1 MTSTQYLFQCPKPTH
16 RLHSFTRQDRF
27 FIVDLDIGQALE
39 TDGLIWEILQL
50 CPESTADEILET
62 LSERYEHTLIYQAF
76 EQLHNFEEMGLLV
89 GDTGRETLEKK
100 NRLRIFVASSIE
112 TWTSDKTY
120 VRSGYRLASKEILSA
135 LSRYADLFFHASK
148 SEVVSDGVNTMPVST
163 SRHNFLFQLRQNQI
177 DGIFIPMIP
186 LDIVKQMPL
195 HLFSSGVPVVSRLG
209 SPRGHNGSM
218 IDSILCTYA
227 AMNEHDAF
235 ITPTR
240 SIKDFYAQ
248 HVLDTD
254 CFHVVPNGVDS
265 DLFRPMDKA
274 QARFQVAETLNRPE
288 VRNKKIVGFFG
299 RFQPEK
305 GAGIFIKIAKMLPD
319 VLFFV
324 VAPTLHAYQLQKLP
338 PNLIY
343 IGEQPPREMLP
354 LYLNT
359 FDVHCFPSIVGEEA
373 FGNAVLETMAC
384 GVPPVVTNF
393 AGLSEVVGAAGRV
406 VACQTFE
413 QDIGSFAGYV
423 EPEALSE
430 AIQELLDDDARRME
444 LGKRA
449 RDRALEFKWD
459 TTAKKLVLLYE
470 SLKRKMQFSSR
481 TRFKTSFVPSYDF
494 LDNRLQC
501 QSILTNVTQQHN
513 QQPLMHSSYHQDWK
527 AVLALTLLE
536 RHTVHEVETVLMHI
550 VKDRHSVADILNR
563 VNGFTQ
569 ATSL

>member
-1 MTSTQYLFQCPKPTH
+1 MTSTQHSFQSPKPTH
-16 RLHSFTRQDRF
+16 RLHPFTRQDRL
-27 FIVDLDIGQALE
+27 FIVDLDVGQVLE
-39 TDGLIWEILQL
+39 ADDLIWEILQL
-50 CPESTADEILET
+50 CPESTPGEILEA
-62 LSERYEHTLIYQAF
+62 LSEKYEPERIYQAF
-76 EQLHNFEEMGLLV
+76 EQLHNFEEMGLLF
-89 GDTGRETLEKK
+89 GNTGQETLEKK
-100 NRLRIFVASSIE
+100 NRLRIFVAGPIE

-135 LSRYADLFFHASK
+135 LSRYADLFFHAAK
-148 SEVVSDGVNTMPVST
+148 SEVISDGVYTLSGGT
-163 SRHNFLFQLRQNQI
+163 SRHNFLFQLQQNQI

-186 LDIVKQMPL
+186 LDMVEQMPL
-195 HLFSSGVPVVSRLG
+195 HLFSSGVPVISRLG

-218 IDSILCTYA
+218 INSILWTYA

-254 CFHVVPNGVDS
+254 CFHVIPNGVDS

-274 QARFQVAETLNRPE
+274 QARSQVAEMLNRPE
-288 VRNKKIVGFFG
+288 IRNQKIVGFFG

-305 GAGIFIKIAKMLPD
+305 GAGIFIKIAKMLPE

-393 AGLSEVVGAAGRV
+393 AGLPEVVGDAGRV
-406 VACQTFE
+406 VACQTFN

-423 EPEALSE
+423 EPEVLSK
-430 AIQELLDDDARRME
+430 AIQELLNDDVHRME
-444 LGKRA
+444 LSKQA
-449 RDRALEFKWD
+449 RERSLEFKWD

-470 SLKRKMQFSSR
+470 SLKRKKQFSSR
-481 TRFKTSFVPSYDF
+481 TRFKTSFVPSYGF
-494 LDNRLQC
+494 LDDQLQC
-501 QSILTNVTQQHN
+501 QSILTNVTEQHN
-513 QQPLMHSSYHQDWK
+513 QEPLMHSSYHQDWK
-527 AVLALTLLE
+527 AALALTLLE
-536 RHTVHEVETVLMHI
+536 RHTVHEVEVVLMHI

>member
-1 MTSTQYLFQCPKPTH
+1 MTSTQRLFQCPKPTH
-16 RLHSFTRQDRF
+16 RLHPFTRQDRL
-27 FIVDLDIGQALE
+27 FIVDLDVGQVLE
-39 TDGLIWEILQL
+39 TDNLMWEILQL
-50 CPESTADEILET
+50 CPESTTDEILET
-62 LSERYEHTLIYQAF
+62 LSERYDPTRIYQAL

-100 NRLRIFVASSIE
+100 NRLRILVASSIE

-120 VRSGYRLASKEILSA
+120 VKSGYRLASKEILSA
-135 LSRYADLFFHASK
+135 LSKYADLFFHAAK
-148 SEVVSDGVNTMPVST
+148 SEVVSDGVYTLSGGT
-163 SRHNFLFQLRQNQI
+163 SRHNFLFQLQQNRI

-186 LDIVKQMPL
+186 LDMVEQMPL
-195 HLFSSGVPVVSRLG
+195 HLFSSGVPVISRLG
-209 SPRGHNGSM
+209 SPRGHNGAM

-235 ITPTR
+235 ITPTH

-254 CFHVVPNGVDS
+254 CFHIIPNGVDS
-265 DLFRPMDKA
+265 DLFRPIDKA
-274 QARFQVAETLNRPE
+274 QARSQVAKMLNRPE
-288 VRNKKIVGFFG
+288 IRNQKIVGFFG

-319 VLFFV
+319 VLFLV

-393 AGLSEVVGAAGRV
+393 AGLPEVVGDAGRV

-413 QDIGSFAGYV
+413 RDIGSFAGYV

-430 AIQELLDDDARRME
+430 AIQELLSDDAHQME
-444 LGKRA
+444 LGKQA
-449 RDRALEFKWD
+449 RERALEFKWD
-459 TTAKKLVLLYE
+459 TTAKKLVMLYE
-470 SLKRKMQFSSR
+470 SLKRKKQFSSR

-494 LDNRLQC
+494 LDDRLQC
-501 QSILTNVTQQHN
+501 QSILTNITEQHN
-513 QQPLMHSSYHQDWK
+513 QQPLMHSSYRQDWK
-527 AVLALTLLE
+527 TTLALTLLE
-536 RHTVHEVETVLMHI
+536 RRTVHEVEAVLMHI

>member
-1 MTSTQYLFQCPKPTH
+1 MTSTQHLFQCPKPTH
-16 RLHSFTRQDRF
+16 RLHPFTRRDRL
-27 FIVDLDIGQALE
+27 FIVDLDVGQVLE
-39 TDGLIWEILQL
+39 TDDLVWEILQL
-50 CPESTADEILET
+50 CPKSATDEILEV
-62 LSERYEHTLIYQAF
+62 LSERYSPELIYQAF
-76 EQLHNFEEMGLLV
+76 EQLHSYEEMGLLV
-89 GDTGRETLEKK
+89 GDTGREALKKK
-100 NRLRIFVASSIE
+100 NRLRILVASSIE

-135 LSRYADLFFHASK
+135 LSKYADLFFHASK
-148 SEVVSDGVNTMPVST
+148 SEVVSDGVYTISGGA
-163 SRHNFLFQLRQNQI
+163 SRHNFLFQLQQNRI

-186 LDIVKQMPL
+186 LDMVEQMPP
-195 HLFSSGVPVVSRLG
+195 HLFSSGAPVISRLG

-235 ITPTR
+235 ITPTH

-254 CFHVVPNGVDS
+254 CFHVIPNGVDS

-274 QARFQVAETLNRPE
+274 QARSQVAEMLNRPE
-288 VRNKKIVGFFG
+288 IRNKKIVGFFG

-393 AGLSEVVGAAGRV
+393 AGLPEVVSDAGRV
-406 VACQTFE
+406 VACQNFK

-423 EPEALSE
+423 EPEVLSK
-430 AIQELLDDDARRME
+430 AILELLNDDIRRMA
-444 LGKRA
+444 LGKQA
-449 RDRALEFKWD
+449 RERALAFKWD
-459 TTAKKLVLLYE
+459 TTAKKLVTLYE
-470 SLKRKMQFSSR
+470 SLKRKKQFSSR
-481 TRFKTSFVPSYDF
+481 TRFKTSFVPSCDF
-494 LDNRLQC
+494 LENRLQC
-501 QSILTNVTQQHN
+501 QSILTNVTQQYN

-527 AVLALTLLE
+527 ATLALTLLE
-536 RHTVHEVETVLMHI
+536 RHTVHEVEAVLMHI

-563 VNGFTQ
+563 ANGFAQ

>member
-1 MTSTQYLFQCPKPTH
+1 MTSTHHSFHCPKPTH
-16 RLHSFTRQDRF
+16 RLHQFTRQDRL
-27 FIVDLDIGQALE
+27 FIVDLDVGQVLE
-39 TDGLIWEILQL
+39 ADGLMWKILQL
-50 CPESTADEILET
+50 CPESTTDEILET
-62 LSERYEHTLIYQAF
+62 LSERYEPTLIYQAL

-89 GDTGRETLEKK
+89 GNTGRETLEKK
-100 NRLRIFVASSIE
+100 KRLRILVASSIE

-135 LSRYADLFFHASK
+135 LSRYADLFFFAAK
-148 SEVVSDGVNTMPVST
+148 SEVVSDGVYTVSVSA
-163 SRHNFLFQLRQNQI
+163 SRHNFLFQLQQNQI

-186 LDIVKQMPL
+186 LDMVEQMPL
-195 HLFSSGVPVVSRLG
+195 HLFSLGVPVISRLG

-227 AMNEHDAF
+227 AMNTHDAF
-235 ITPTR
+235 ITPTH

-265 DLFRPMDKA
+265 DLFRPMNKTETH
-274 QARFQVAETLNRPE
+274 FQVAEMLNRPE
-288 VRNKKIVGFFG
+288 IRTQKIVGFFG

-393 AGLSEVVGAAGRV
+393 AGLPEVVGDAGRV

-413 QDIGSFAGYV
+413 RDIGSFAGYV

-430 AIQELLDDDARRME
+430 AIQELLSDDAHRME
-444 LGKRA
+444 LGKQA
-449 RDRALEFKWD
+449 RERALEFKWD
-459 TTAKKLVLLYE
+459 TTAKKLVMLYE
-470 SLKRKMQFSSR
+470 SLKRKKQFSSR

-494 LDNRLQC
+494 LDDRLQC
-501 QSILTNVTQQHN
+501 QSILTNIAEQHN
-513 QQPLMHSSYHQDWK
+513 QQPLMHSSYRQDWK
-527 AVLALTLLE
+527 TTLALTLLE
-536 RHTVHEVETVLMHI
+536 RRTVHEVEAVLMHI

>member
-1 MTSTQYLFQCPKPTH
+1 MTSTQHLFQCPKPTH
-16 RLHSFTRQDRF
+16 RLHPFTRQDRL
-27 FIVDLDIGQALE
+27 FIVDLDVGQVLE
-39 TDGLIWEILQL
+39 ADDLIWEILQL
-50 CPESTADEILET
+50 CPESTPEEILEA
-62 LSERYEHTLIYQAF
+62 LSEKYEPERIYQAF

-89 GDTGRETLEKK
+89 GNAGQETLQKK
-100 NRLRIFVASSIE
+100 NRLRIFVAGSIE

-135 LSRYADLFFHASK
+135 LSKYADLFFHASK
-148 SEVVSDGVNTMPVST
+148 SEVISDGVYTLSGGT
-163 SRHNFLFQLRQNQI
+163 SRHNFLFQFQQNQI

-186 LDIVKQMPL
+186 LDMVEQMPL
-195 HLFSSGVPVVSRLG
+195 HLFSSGVPVISRLG

-218 IDSILCTYA
+218 INSILWTYA

-248 HVLDTD
+248 HVLDAD
-254 CFHVVPNGVDS
+254 CFHIIPNGVDS

-274 QARFQVAETLNRPE
+274 QARSQVAEMLNRPE
-288 VRNKKIVGFFG
+288 IRNQKIVGFFG

-373 FGNAVLETMAC
+373 FGNAVLEAMAC

-393 AGLSEVVGAAGRV
+393 AGLPEVVGDAGRV

-423 EPEALSE
+423 EPEILSE
-430 AIQELLDDDARRME
+430 AIQELLNDDARRME
-444 LGKRA
+444 LGKQA
-449 RDRALEFKWD
+449 RERALEFKWD
-459 TTAKKLVLLYE
+459 TTAKKLVMLYE

-481 TRFKTSFVPSYDF
+481 TRFKTSYVPRYDF
-494 LDNRLQC
+494 LDDRLQC
-501 QSILTNVTQQHN
+501 QSILTNVTDQHN
-513 QQPLMHSSYHQDWK
+513 HQPLMHSSYYQDWK
-527 AVLALTLLE
+527 ATLALTLLE
-536 RHTVHEVETVLMHI
+536 RHTVHEVEAVLMHI
-550 VKDRHSVADILNR
+550 IKDKHSVANILNR
-563 VNGFTQ
+563 VKGFTQ

>member
-1 MTSTQYLFQCPKPTH
+1 MTLTQPLFQCPKPIH
-16 RLHSFTRQDRF
+16 RLHQFTRQDRV
-27 FIVDLDIGQALE
+27 FIVDLDVGQVLE
-39 TDGLIWEILQL
+39 TDNLMWEILQL
-50 CPESTADEILET
+50 CPESTEDKILET
-62 LSERYEHTLIYQAF
+62 LSERYAPDHIYQAF
-76 EQLHNFEEMGLLV
+76 ERLHNFEEMGLLI
-89 GDTGRETLEKK
+89 GNTGQEILEKK
-100 NRLRIFVASSIE
+100 NRLRIFVASPIG

-135 LSRYADLFFHASK
+135 LSKYADLFFHASK
-148 SEVVSDGVNTMPVST
+148 SEVVSDGVYTISVST
-163 SRHNFLFQLRQNQI
+163 SRHNFLFQLQQNQI

-186 LDIVKQMPL
+186 LDMVEQMPL
-195 HLFSSGVPVVSRLG
+195 HLFSSGVPVISRLG
-209 SPRGHNGSM
+209 SPRGHGGSM

-227 AMNEHDAF
+227 AMNEYDAF

-248 HVLDTD
+248 HVLDAD
-254 CFHVVPNGVDS
+254 CFHVIPNGVDS
-265 DLFRPMDKA
+265 DLFCPMDKA
-274 QARFQVAETLNRPE
+274 QARSQVAEMLNRSE
-288 VRNKKIVGFFG
+288 IKNKKIVGFFG

-305 GAGIFIKIAKMLPD
+305 GAGIFIRIAKMLPD

-359 FDVHCFPSIVGEEA
+359 FDIHCFPSIVGEEA

-384 GVPPVVTNF
+384 GVSPVVTNF
-393 AGLSEVVGAAGRV
+393 AGLPEVVGDAGRV
-406 VACQTFE
+406 VDCQTFG

-423 EPEALSE
+423 EPEVLSK
-430 AIQELLDDDARRME
+430 AIRELLNDDACRIE
-444 LGKRA
+444 LGQRA
-449 RDRALEFKWD
+449 RERALAFKWD
-459 TTAKKLVLLYE
+459 TTAKKLVMLYE
-470 SLKRKMQFSSR
+470 SLKGKKQFSSR

-501 QSILTNVTQQHN
+501 QSILSNITEQHN
-513 QQPLMHSSYHQDWK
+513 QQPLMHTSYHQDWK
-527 AVLALTLLE
+527 AALALTLLE

-563 VNGFTQ
+563 AKGFAQ
-569 ATSL
+569 ATSI

>member
-1 MTSTQYLFQCPKPTH
+1 MTSTQCLFQCPKPTH
-16 RLHSFTRQDRF
+16 RLHPFTRQDRL
-27 FIVDLDIGQALE
+27 FIVDLDVGQVLE
-39 TDGLIWEILQL
+39 ADDLIWEILQL
-50 CPESTADEILET
+50 CPESTSDEILET
-62 LSERYEHTLIYQAF
+62 LSERYEPHLIYQAL
-76 EQLHNFEEMGLLV
+76 EQLQSYEEMGLLV
-89 GDTGRETLEKK
+89 GDTGAETLEKK
-100 NRLRIFVASSIE
+100 NRLRILVASSIE

-120 VRSGYRLASKEILSA
+120 VKSGYRLASKEILNA
-135 LSRYADLFFHASK
+135 LSKYTDVFFHAAK
-148 SEVVSDGVNTMPVST
+148 SEVVSEGVYTLSGGT
-163 SRHNFLFQLRQNQI
+163 SRHNFLFQLQQNQI

-186 LDIVKQMPL
+186 LDMVEQMPL
-195 HLFSSGVPVVSRLG
+195 HLFSSGVPVISRLG
-209 SPRGHNGSM
+209 SPRGHNGAM
-218 IDSILCTYA
+218 INSILWTYA

-248 HVLDTD
+248 HVLDAD
-254 CFHVVPNGVDS
+254 CFHIIPNGVDS

-274 QARFQVAETLNRPE
+274 QARSQVAEMLNRPE
-288 VRNKKIVGFFG
+288 IRNQKIVGFFG

-359 FDVHCFPSIVGEEA
+359 FDIHCFPSIVGEEA
-373 FGNAVLETMAC
+373 FGNAVLEAMAC

-393 AGLSEVVGAAGRV
+393 AGLPEVVGDAGRV

-423 EPEALSE
+423 EPEILSE
-430 AIQELLDDDARRME
+430 AIQELLNDDARRME
-444 LGKRA
+444 LGKQA
-449 RDRALEFKWD
+449 RERALEFKWD
-459 TTAKKLVLLYE
+459 TTAKKLVMLYE

-481 TRFKTSFVPSYDF
+481 TRFKTSYVPRYDF
-494 LDNRLQC
+494 LNDRLQC
-501 QSILTNVTQQHN
+501 QSILTNVTDQHN
-513 QQPLMHSSYHQDWK
+513 HQPLMHSSYYQDWK
-527 AVLALTLLE
+527 ATLALTLLE
-536 RHTVHEVETVLMHI
+536 RHTVHEVEAVLMHI

-563 VNGFTQ
+563 VKGFTQ

>member
-1 MTSTQYLFQCPKPTH
+1 MTATQSLFQYPKPTH
-16 RLHSFTRQDRF
+16 RLHPFTRQDRL
-27 FIVDLDIGQALE
+27 FIVDLDVGQVLE
-39 TDGLIWEILQL
+39 ANSLIWEILQL
-50 CPESTADEILET
+50 CPKSTTDEILEV
-62 LSERYEHTLIYQAF
+62 LSERYEPTLIYQAF
-76 EQLHNFEEMGLLV
+76 EQLHNFEKMGLLV
-89 GDTGRETLEKK
+89 GNIGTETLRKK
-100 NRLRIFVASSIE
+100 NRLRIFVASPVE
-112 TWTSDKTY
+112 TWASDKTY
-120 VRSGYRLASKEILSA
+120 IKSGYRLASKEILSA
-135 LSRYADLFFHASK
+135 LSKYADLFFHASK
-148 SEVVSDGVNTMPVST
+148 SELLSDGVYTISVSA
-163 SRHNFLFQLRQNQI
+163 SRHNFLFQLQQNQI

-186 LDIVKQMPL
+186 LDMVEQMPL
-195 HLFSSGVPVVSRLG
+195 HLFSAGVPVVSRLG

-248 HVLDTD
+248 HVLDAD
-254 CFHVVPNGVDS
+254 CFHVIPNGVDS

-274 QARFQVAETLNRPE
+274 EARAQVAEMLNRPE
-288 VRNKKIVGFFG
+288 IKNKKIVGFFG

-393 AGLSEVVGAAGRV
+393 AGLPEVVGDAGRV
-406 VACQTFE
+406 VACQTFD
-413 QDIGSFAGYV
+413 QDIGSFAGCV
-423 EPEALSE
+423 EPEALLT
-430 AIQELLDDDARRME
+430 AIQELLNDDVHRIE
-444 LGKRA
+444 LGKQVRE
-449 RDRALEFKWD
+449 RALEFKWD
-459 TTAKKLVLLYE
+459 TIAKRLAMLYE

-501 QSILTNVTQQHN
+501 QSILTNITEQHN
-513 QQPLMHSSYHQDWK
+513 QEPLMHSSYHQDWK
-527 AVLALTLLE
+527 AALALTLLE
-536 RHTVHEVETVLMHI
+536 RHTVHEVEAVLMHI
-550 VKDRHSVADILNR
+550 VKDRHLVTNILDR
-563 VNGFTQ
+563 VKGFRQ

>member
-1 MTSTQYLFQCPKPTH
+1 MTSTQRLFYCPKSTH
-16 RLHSFTRQDRF
+16 RLHPFTRQDRL
-27 FIVDLDIGQALE
+27 FIVDLDIGQVLE
-39 TDGLIWEILQL
+39 ANSLIWEILQL
-50 CPESTADEILET
+50 CPKSTADEILEV
-62 LSERYEHTLIYQAF
+62 LSERYEPTLIYQAF
-76 EQLHNFEEMGLLV
+76 EQLHSYEEMGLLV
-89 GDTGRETLEKK
+89 GDTGTETLKK
-100 NRLRIFVASSIE
+100 KDRLRIFVAGPIE

-135 LSRYADLFFHASK
+135 LSKYADLFFHASK
-148 SEVVSDGVNTMPVST
+148 SEVISDGVYTISGGP
-163 SRHNFLFQLRQNQI
+163 SRHNFLFQLQQNQM

-186 LDIVKQMPL
+186 LDMVEQMPL
-195 HLFSSGVPVVSRLG
+195 HLFSSGVPVISKLG
-209 SPRGHNGSM
+209 SPRGHGGSM
-218 IDSILCTYA
+218 IDSILWTYA
-227 AMNEHDAF
+227 AMNAHDAF

-254 CFHVVPNGVDS
+254 CFHVIPNGVDS
-265 DLFRPMDKA
+265 DLFHSMDKA
-274 QARFQVAETLNRPE
+274 EARSQVAEMLSRPE

-305 GAGIFIKIAKMLPD
+305 GAGIFIKIAAMLPD

-393 AGLSEVVGAAGRV
+393 AGLPEVVKDAGRV
-406 VACQTFE
+406 VACQTFD

-423 EPEALSE
+423 DPEALLA
-430 AIQELLDDDARRME
+430 AIQELLNDDARRME

-449 RDRALEFKWD
+449 RERALEFKWD

-470 SLKRKMQFSSR
+470 SLKRKMQFSSS

-494 LDNRLQC
+494 LENRLQC
-501 QSILTNVTQQHN
+501 QSILTNITEQQN

-527 AVLALTLLE
+527 AALALTLLE
-536 RHTVHEVETVLMHI
+536 RHTVHEVEAVLMHI
-550 VKDRHSVADILNR
+550 VKDRHSVADILSR

>member
-1 MTSTQYLFQCPKPTH
+1 MTSTQHLFQCPKPTH
-16 RLHSFTRQDRF
+16 RLHPFTRRDRF
-27 FIVDLDIGQALE
+27 FIVDLDVGQVLE
-39 TDGLIWEILQL
+39 ADGLMWKILQL
-50 CPESTADEILET
+50 CPESTTDEILET
-62 LSERYEHTLIYQAF
+62 LSERYEPTLIYQAL
-76 EQLHNFEEMGLLV
+76 EQLHSYEEMGLLV

-100 NRLRIFVASSIE
+100 NRLRILVASSIE

-120 VRSGYRLASKEILSA
+120 VKSGYRLASKEILSA
-135 LSRYADLFFHASK
+135 LSKYADLFFHAAK
-148 SEVVSDGVNTMPVST
+148 SEVVSDGVYTLSGGT
-163 SRHNFLFQLRQNQI
+163 SRHNFLFQLQQNQI

-186 LDIVKQMPL
+186 LDMVEQMPR
-195 HLFSSGVPVVSRLG
+195 HLFSSGVPVISRLG
-209 SPRGHNGSM
+209 SPRGHGGSM

-254 CFHVVPNGVDS
+254 CFHAIPNGVDS

-274 QARFQVAETLNRPE
+274 QARSQVAEILNRPE
-288 VRNKKIVGFFG
+288 IKNKKIVGFFG

-305 GAGIFIKIAKMLPD
+305 GAGIFIKIAKMLPE

-393 AGLSEVVGAAGRV
+393 AGLPEVVGDAGRV

-413 QDIGSFAGYV
+413 RDIGSFAGYV

-430 AIQELLDDDARRME
+430 AIQELLSDDAHRME
-444 LGKRA
+444 LGKQA
-449 RDRALEFKWD
+449 RERALEFKWD
-459 TTAKKLVLLYE
+459 TTAKKLVMLYE
-470 SLKRKMQFSSR
+470 SLKRKKQFSSR

-494 LDNRLQC
+494 LDDRLQC
-501 QSILTNVTQQHN
+501 QSILTNITEQHN
-513 QQPLMHSSYHQDWK
+513 QQPLMHSSYRQDWK
-527 AVLALTLLE
+527 TTLALTLLE
-536 RHTVHEVETVLMHI
+536 RRTVHEVEAVLMHI

>member
-1 MTSTQYLFQCPKPTH
+1 MTLKQPLFQCPKPIH
-16 RLHSFTRQDRF
+16 RLHHFTREDRF
-27 FIVDLDIGQALE
+27 FIVDLDIGQILE
-39 TDGLIWEILQL
+39 TDNLIWEILQL
-50 CPESTADEILET
+50 CPESTQDKILET
-62 LSERYEHTLIYQAF
+62 LSERYESTLIYQAF
-76 EQLHNFEEMGLLV
+76 EQLRSFEEMGLLV
-89 GDTGRETLEKK
+89 GNTGREILKKK
-100 NRLRIFVASSIE
+100 NRLRIFVAGPIE

-135 LSRYADLFFHASK
+135 LSKYADLFFHASK
-148 SEVVSDGVNTMPVST
+148 SEVVSDGVYTISGGT
-163 SRHNFLFQLRQNQI
+163 SRHNFLFQLQQNQI
-177 DGIFIPMIP
+177 DGIFMPMIP
-186 LDIVKQMPL
+186 LDMVEQMPL
-195 HLFSSGVPVVSRLG
+195 HLFSSGVPVISRLG
-209 SPRGHNGSM
+209 SPRGHGGSM
-218 IDSILCTYA
+218 IDSILWTYA

-248 HVLDTD
+248 HVLDAD
-254 CFHVVPNGVDS
+254 CFRVIPNGVDS
-265 DLFRPMDKA
+265 DLFSSMDKA
-274 QARFQVAETLNRPE
+274 QARSQVAEMLNRPKI
-288 VRNKKIVGFFG
+288 RDKKIVGFFG

-338 PNLIY
+338 QNLIY

-373 FGNAVLETMAC
+373 FGNAVLEAMAC

-393 AGLSEVVGAAGRV
+393 AGLPEVVSEAGRV
-406 VACQTFE
+406 VVCQTFG

-423 EPEALSE
+423 EPEMLSK
-430 AIQELLDDDARRME
+430 AIQELLNDDACRIE

-449 RDRALEFKWD
+449 RERALEFKWD
-459 TTAKKLVLLYE
+459 TTAKKLVMLYE
-470 SLKRKMQFSSR
+470 NLKRKKQFASR
-481 TRFKTSFVPSYDF
+481 TRFKTSFVPSYDS

-501 QSILTNVTQQHN
+501 QSILTNVTEQQN
-513 QQPLMHSSYHQDWK
+513 QQPLMHTSYYQDWK
-527 AVLALTLLE
+527 AALALTLLE

-550 VKDRHSVADILNR
+550 VKDKYSVADILNR
-563 VNGFTQ
+563 VNGFAQ

>member
-1 MTSTQYLFQCPKPTH
+1 MTSTQCLFQCPKPTH
-16 RLHSFTRQDRF
+16 RLHPFTRQDRL
-27 FIVDLDIGQALE
+27 FIVDLDVGQVLE
-39 TDGLIWEILQL
+39 ANDLMWKILQL
-50 CPESTADEILET
+50 CSESTSDEILET
-62 LSERYEHTLIYQAF
+62 LSERYEPHLIYQAL
-76 EQLHNFEEMGLLV
+76 EQLQSYEEMGLLV
-89 GDTGRETLEKK
+89 GDTGAETLEKK
-100 NRLRIFVASSIE
+100 NRLRILVASSIE

-120 VRSGYRLASKEILSA
+120 VKSGYRLASKEILNA
-135 LSRYADLFFHASK
+135 LSKYTDVFFHAAK
-148 SEVVSDGVNTMPVST
+148 SEVVSEGVYTLSGGT
-163 SRHNFLFQLRQNQI
+163 SRHNFLFQLQQNQI

-186 LDIVKQMPL
+186 LDMVEQMPL
-195 HLFSSGVPVVSRLG
+195 HLFSSGVPVISRLG
-209 SPRGHNGSM
+209 SPRGHNGAM
-218 IDSILCTYA
+218 INSILWTYA

-248 HVLDTD
+248 HVLDAD
-254 CFHVVPNGVDS
+254 CFHIIPNGVDS

-274 QARFQVAETLNRPE
+274 QARSQVAEMLNRPE
-288 VRNKKIVGFFG
+288 IRNQKIVGFFG

-305 GAGIFIKIAKMLPD
+305 GAGIFIKIAKMLPE

-359 FDVHCFPSIVGEEA
+359 FDIHCFPSIVGEEA
-373 FGNAVLETMAC
+373 FGNAVLEAMAC

-393 AGLSEVVGAAGRV
+393 AGLPEVVGDAGRV

-423 EPEALSE
+423 EPEILSE
-430 AIQELLDDDARRME
+430 AIQELLNDDARRME
-444 LGKRA
+444 LGRQA
-449 RDRALEFKWD
+449 RERALEFKWD
-459 TTAKKLVLLYE
+459 TTAKKLVMLYE

-481 TRFKTSFVPSYDF
+481 TRFKTSYVPRYDF
-494 LDNRLQC
+494 LDDRLQC
-501 QSILTNVTQQHN
+501 QSILTNVTDQHN
-513 QQPLMHSSYHQDWK
+513 HQPLMHSSYYQDWK
-527 AVLALTLLE
+527 ATLALTLLE
-536 RHTVHEVETVLMHI
+536 RRTVHEVEAVLMHI

-563 VNGFTQ
+563 VKGFTQ

>member
-1 MTSTQYLFQCPKPTH
+1 MISTQHSFQCPKPTH
-16 RLHSFTRQDRF
+16 RLHPFTRRDRL
-27 FIVDLDIGQALE
+27 FIVDLDVGKMLE
-39 TDGLIWEILQL
+39 ADNLMWEILQL
-50 CPESTADEILET
+50 CPESTPDEILET
-62 LSERYEHTLIYQAF
+62 LSDRYALPLIYQAL
-76 EQLHNFEEMGLLV
+76 EQLRSFEDIGLLI

-100 NRLRIFVASSIE
+100 NRLRILVATSIE

-148 SEVVSDGVNTMPVST
+148 SEVVSDGVYTISVSA
-163 SRHNFLFQLRQNQI
+163 SRHNFLFQLQQNQI

-186 LDIVKQMPL
+186 LDMVEQMPL
-195 HLFSSGVPVVSRLG
+195 HLFSSEVPVISRLG

-218 IDSILCTYA
+218 IDSILCAYA

-254 CFHVVPNGVDS
+254 CFHIIPNGVDS

-274 QARFQVAETLNRPE
+274 QARSQVAEILNRPE
-288 VRNKKIVGFFG
+288 IKNKKIVGFFG

-305 GAGIFIKIAKMLPD
+305 GAGIFIKVATMLPD

-373 FGNAVLETMAC
+373 FGNAVLEAMAC

-393 AGLSEVVGAAGRV
+393 AGLPEVVGDAGRV

-413 QDIGSFAGYV
+413 RDIGSFAGYV
-423 EPEALSE
+423 EPEILSE
-430 AIQELLDDDARRME
+430 AIQELLNDDARRME
-444 LGKRA
+444 LGKQA
-449 RDRALEFKWD
+449 RERALEFKWD
-459 TTAKKLVLLYE
+459 TTAKKLVMLYE

-481 TRFKTSFVPSYDF
+481 TRFKTSFVPSYNF
-494 LDNRLQC
+494 LDGRLQC
-501 QSILTNVTQQHN
+501 QSILTNVTEKHN
-513 QQPLMHSSYHQDWK
+513 QEPLMHSSYHQDWK
-527 AVLALTLLE
+527 ATLALTLLE
-536 RHTVHEVETVLMHI
+536 RHTVHEVEAVLMHI
-550 VKDRHSVADILNR
+550 VKDRHSVANILNR
-563 VNGFTQ
+563 VKGFTQ

>member
-1 MTSTQYLFQCPKPTH
+1 MTSTQRLFQPPKPIH
-16 RLHSFTRQDRF
+16 RLHQFKRQDRL
-27 FIVDLDIGQALE
+27 FIVDLDVGQVLE
-39 TDGLIWEILQL
+39 ADDLIWKILQI
-50 CPESTADEILET
+50 CSESTSDEILET
-62 LSERYEHTLIYQAF
+62 LSERYEPHLIYQAL

-100 NRLRIFVASSIE
+100 NRLRILVASSIE

-120 VRSGYRLASKEILSA
+120 VKSGYRLASKEILNA
-135 LSRYADLFFHASK
+135 LSKYADLFFHAAK
-148 SEVVSDGVNTMPVST
+148 SEVVSDGVYTLSGGT
-163 SRHNFLFQLRQNQI
+163 SRHNFLFQLQQNQI

-186 LDIVKQMPL
+186 LDMVEQMPL
-195 HLFSSGVPVVSRLG
+195 HLFSSRVPVISRLG

-227 AMNEHDAF
+227 AMNDHDAF
-235 ITPTR
+235 ITPTH

-254 CFHVVPNGVDS
+254 CFHVISNGVDS

-274 QARFQVAETLNRPE
+274 QARSQVAEMLNRPE
-288 VRNKKIVGFFG
+288 IRNQKIVGFFG

-305 GAGIFIKIAKMLPD
+305 GAGIFIKVATMLPD

-343 IGEQPPREMLP
+343 VGEQSPREMLP

-393 AGLSEVVGAAGRV
+393 AGLPEVVGDAGRV

-413 QDIGSFAGYV
+413 RDIGSFAGYV
-423 EPEALSE
+423 EPEALLT
-430 AIQELLDDDARRME
+430 AIQELLNDDAHRME
-444 LGKRA
+444 LGKQA
-449 RDRALEFKWD
+449 RERALEFKWD
-459 TTAKKLVLLYE
+459 TTAKKLVMLYE
-470 SLKRKMQFSSR
+470 SLKRKKQFSSR

-501 QSILTNVTQQHN
+501 QSILTNITDQHN
-513 QQPLMHSSYHQDWK
+513 QQPLMRSNYHQDWK
-527 AVLALTLLE
+527 TTLALTLLE
-536 RHTVHEVETVLMHI
+536 RRTAHEVEAVLMHI

>member
-1 MTSTQYLFQCPKPTH
+1 MTSTQHSFHCPKPTH
-16 RLHSFTRQDRF
+16 RLHPFTRQNRL
-27 FIVDLDIGQALE
+27 FIVDLDVGQVLE
-39 TDGLIWEILQL
+39 ANSLMWEILQL
-50 CPESTADEILET
+50 CPKSTPDEILDI
-62 LSERYEHTLIYQAF
+62 LSARYEPTLIYQAF
-76 EQLHNFEEMGLLV
+76 EQLHSFEEMGFLV
-89 GDTGRETLEKK
+89 GNTGTEMLEKK
-100 NRLRIFVASSIE
+100 KNLRIFVAGPIE

-135 LSRYADLFFHASK
+135 LSKYADLFFHASK
-148 SEVVSDGVNTMPVST
+148 SEVVSDGVYTISGGT
-163 SRHNFLFQLRQNQI
+163 SRHNFLFQFQQNQM

-186 LDIVKQMPL
+186 LDMVEQMPL
-195 HLFSSGVPVVSRLG
+195 HLFSLGVPVISRLG
-209 SPRGHNGSM
+209 SPRGHGGSM
-218 IDSILCTYA
+218 IDSILWTYA

-254 CFHVVPNGVDS
+254 CFHVIPNGVDS
-265 DLFRPMDKA
+265 DLFRPMNKA
-274 QARFQVAETLNRPE
+274 QARSQVAEILDRREIKNQ
-288 VRNKKIVGFFG
+288 KIVGFFG

-305 GAGIFIKIAKMLPD
+305 GAGLFIKIAAMLPD

-393 AGLSEVVGAAGRV
+393 AGLPEVVGDAGRV

-423 EPEALSE
+423 EPEALLT
-430 AIQELLDDDARRME
+430 AIQELLDNDACRME
-444 LGKRA
+444 LGQKA

-470 SLKRKMQFSSR
+470 SLKRKKQFSSR

-501 QSILTNVTQQHN
+501 QSILTNITEQQN

-536 RHTVHEVETVLMHI
+536 RHTVHEVEAVLMHI
-550 VKDRHSVADILNR
+550 VKDRHSVADILSR
-563 VNGFTQ
+563 VNGFRQ

>member
-1 MTSTQYLFQCPKPTH
+1 
-16 RLHSFTRQDRF
+16 
-27 FIVDLDIGQALE
+27 
-39 TDGLIWEILQL
+39 
-50 CPESTADEILET
+50 
-62 LSERYEHTLIYQAF
+62 
-76 EQLHNFEEMGLLV
+76 
-89 GDTGRETLEKK
+89 
-100 NRLRIFVASSIE
+100 
-112 TWTSDKTY
+112 
-120 VRSGYRLASKEILSA
+120 
-135 LSRYADLFFHASK
+135 
-148 SEVVSDGVNTMPVST
+148 
-163 SRHNFLFQLRQNQI
+163 
-177 DGIFIPMIP
+177 
-186 LDIVKQMPL
+186 
-195 HLFSSGVPVVSRLG
+195 
-209 SPRGHNGSM
+209 M

-227 AMNEHDAF
+227 AMNELDAF
-235 ITPTR
+235 ITPTH

-248 HVLDTD
+248 HVLDVD
-254 CFHVVPNGVDS
+254 CFHVIPNGVDS

-274 QARFQVAETLNRPE
+274 QARCQVAEMLKRPE
-288 VRNKKIVGFFG
+288 IKNKKIVGFFG

-393 AGLSEVVGAAGRV
+393 AGLPEVVSDAGRV
-406 VACQTFE
+406 VACQIFE

-430 AIQELLDDDARRME
+430 AIQELLNDDIRRME
-444 LGKRA
+444 LGKQA
-449 RDRALEFKWD
+449 RERALEFKWD
-459 TTAKKLVLLYE
+459 ITAKKLVTLYE
-470 SLKRKMQFSSR
+470 SLKRKKQFSSR

-501 QSILTNVTQQHN
+501 QSILTNITDQHN

-527 AVLALTLLE
+527 ATLALTLLE
-536 RHTVHEVETVLMHI
+536 RHTVHEVEAVLMHI
-550 VKDRHSVADILNR
+550 VKDRHSVANILNR

>member
-1 MTSTQYLFQCPKPTH
+1 MTSIQHSFQCPKPTH
-16 RLHSFTRQDRF
+16 RLHPFTRRDRL
-27 FIVDLDIGQALE
+27 FIVDLDVGQVLE
-39 TDGLIWEILQL
+39 ANDLIWEILQL
-50 CPESTADEILET
+50 CSESTSDEILET
-62 LSERYEHTLIYQAF
+62 LSERYEPPFIYQAF
-76 EQLHNFEEMGLLV
+76 EQLHSYEERGLLV
-89 GDTGRETLEKK
+89 GNTGRETLEKK
-100 NRLRIFVASSIE
+100 NRLRILVAGPIE
-112 TWTSDKTY
+112 TWTSDTTY
-120 VRSGYRLASKEILSA
+120 VKSGYRLASKEILNA
-135 LSRYADLFFHASK
+135 LSKYADLFFHASK
-148 SEVVSDGVNTMPVST
+148 PEVVSDGVYTLAGGT
-163 SRHNFLFQLRQNQI
+163 SKHNFLFQLQQNQI

-186 LDIVKQMPL
+186 LDMAEQMPL
-195 HLFSSGVPVVSRLG
+195 HLFSSGVPVISRLG

-240 SIKDFYAQ
+240 SVKDFYSQ
-248 HVLDTD
+248 HILDAD
-254 CFHVVPNGVDS
+254 CFHVIPNGVDS
-265 DLFRPMDKA
+265 NLFRPMDKA
-274 QARFQVAETLNRPE
+274 QARSRVAEILNRPE
-288 VRNKKIVGFFG
+288 IKNKKIVGFFG

-305 GAGIFIKIAKMLPD
+305 GAGIFIKVATMLPE

-324 VAPTLHAYQLQKLP
+324 VAPTLHAYQLHKLP

-393 AGLSEVVGAAGRV
+393 AGLPEVVGDAGRI

-423 EPEALSE
+423 EPEALLT
-430 AIQELLDDDARRME
+430 AIQELLNDDARRIG
-444 LGKRA
+444 LGKQA

-459 TTAKKLVLLYE
+459 TTAKKLIRLYE
-470 SLKRKMQFSSR
+470 SLKRKMRFSSR
-481 TRFKTSFVPSYDF
+481 TRFKTSFVPSYDV
-494 LDNRLQC
+494 LDDRLRC
-501 QSILTNVTQQHN
+501 QSILTNITDQHN
-513 QQPLMHSSYHQDWK
+513 QEPLMHSSYHQDWK
-527 AVLALTLLE
+527 SALALTLLE
-536 RHTVHEVETVLMHI
+536 HRTLHEVEAVLMHI
-550 VKDRHSVADILNR
+550 LKDRHSVADILNR

>member
-1 MTSTQYLFQCPKPTH
+1 MTSTHHSFHCPKPTH
-16 RLHSFTRQDRF
+16 RLHQFTRQDRL
-27 FIVDLDIGQALE
+27 FIVDLDVGQVLE
-39 TDGLIWEILQL
+39 ADGLMWKILQL
-50 CPESTADEILET
+50 CPESTTDEILET
-62 LSERYEHTLIYQAF
+62 LSERYEPTLIYQAL

-89 GDTGRETLEKK
+89 GNTGRETLEKK
-100 NRLRIFVASSIE
+100 KRLRILVASSIE

-135 LSRYADLFFHASK
+135 LSRYADLFFFAAK
-148 SEVVSDGVNTMPVST
+148 SEVVSDGVYTVSVSA
-163 SRHNFLFQLRQNQI
+163 SRHNFLFQLQQNQI

-186 LDIVKQMPL
+186 LDMVEQMPL
-195 HLFSSGVPVVSRLG
+195 HLFSLGVPVISRLG

-227 AMNEHDAF
+227 AMNTHDAF

-254 CFHVVPNGVDS
+254 CFHVIPNGVDS

-274 QARFQVAETLNRPE
+274 QARSQVAEILNRPE
-288 VRNKKIVGFFG
+288 IKNKKIVGFFG

-305 GAGIFIKIAKMLPD
+305 GAGIFIKIAKMLPE

-393 AGLSEVVGAAGRV
+393 AGLPEVVGDAGRV

-413 QDIGSFAGYV
+413 RDIGSFAGYV

-430 AIQELLDDDARRME
+430 AIQELLSDDAHQME
-444 LGKRA
+444 LGKQA
-449 RDRALEFKWD
+449 RERALEFKWD
-459 TTAKKLVLLYE
+459 TTAKKLVMLYE
-470 SLKRKMQFSSR
+470 SLKRKKQFSSR

-494 LDNRLQC
+494 LDDRLQC
-501 QSILTNVTQQHN
+501 QSILTNITEQHN
-513 QQPLMHSSYHQDWK
+513 QQPLMHSSYRQDWK
-527 AVLALTLLE
+527 TTLALTLLE
-536 RHTVHEVETVLMHI
+536 RRTVHEVEAVLMHI

>member
-1 MTSTQYLFQCPKPTH
+1 MTSTHHSFHCPKSTH
-16 RLHSFTRQDRF
+16 RLHSFTRQDRL
-27 FIVDLDIGQALE
+27 FIVDLDVGQVLE
-39 TDGLIWEILQL
+39 ANSLIWEILQL
-50 CPESTADEILET
+50 CPKSTADEILEV
-62 LSERYEHTLIYQAF
+62 LSERYEPTLIYQAF
-76 EQLHNFEEMGLLV
+76 EQLHNYEEMGLLV
-89 GDTGRETLEKK
+89 GDTGRETLEKR
-100 NRLRIFVASSIE
+100 NRLRIFVVSSIE

-148 SEVVSDGVNTMPVST
+148 SEVVSDGVYTISGGT
-163 SRHNFLFQLRQNQI
+163 SRHNFLFQLQQNQM

-186 LDIVKQMPL
+186 LDMVEQIPL
-195 HLFSSGVPVVSRLG
+195 SLFSSGVPVISRLG

-265 DLFRPMDKA
+265 DLFRPTDKA
-274 QARFQVAETLNRPE
+274 QARSQVAEMLNRPE
-288 VRNKKIVGFFG
+288 IRNQKIVGFFG

-305 GAGIFIKIAKMLPD
+305 GAGIFIRIAKMLPD
-319 VLFFV
+319 VLFLV

-393 AGLSEVVGAAGRV
+393 AGLPEVVGDAGRV

-430 AIQELLDDDARRME
+430 AIQELLNDDIRRME
-444 LGKRA
+444 LSKRA

-470 SLKRKMQFSSR
+470 RLKRKMQFSSK

-501 QSILTNVTQQHN
+501 QSILTNVTQQYN

-527 AVLALTLLE
+527 AALALALLE
-536 RHTVHEVETVLMHI
+536 RHTVHEVEAVLMHI
-550 VKDRHSVADILNR
+550 VKNRHSVADILNR
-563 VNGFTQ
+563 ANGFTQ

>member
-1 MTSTQYLFQCPKPTH
+1 MTSTQHLFQCPKPTH
-16 RLHSFTRQDRF
+16 RLHPFTRQDRL
-27 FIVDLDIGQALE
+27 FIVDLDVGQVLE
-39 TDGLIWEILQL
+39 ADDLIWEILQL
-50 CPESTADEILET
+50 CPESTPGEILEA
-62 LSERYEHTLIYQAF
+62 LSERYEPTRIYQAL

-89 GDTGRETLEKK
+89 GNTGQETLEQK
-100 NRLRIFVASSIE
+100 NRLRIFVAGPIE

-120 VRSGYRLASKEILSA
+120 VKSGYRLASKEILSA
-135 LSRYADLFFHASK
+135 LSKYADLFFLASK
-148 SEVVSDGVNTMPVST
+148 SEVVSDGVYTLSGGT
-163 SRHNFLFQLRQNQI
+163 SRHNFLFQLQQNQI

-186 LDIVKQMPL
+186 LDMVEQMPL
-195 HLFSSGVPVVSRLG
+195 HLFSSGVPVISRLG

-227 AMNEHDAF
+227 AMNDHDAF
-235 ITPTR
+235 ITPTH

-254 CFHVVPNGVDS
+254 CFHVIPNGVDS

-274 QARFQVAETLNRPE
+274 QARSQVAEMLNRPE
-288 VRNKKIVGFFG
+288 IRNQKIVGFFG

-305 GAGIFIKIAKMLPD
+305 GAGIFIKVAAMLPD

-393 AGLSEVVGAAGRV
+393 AGLPEVVGDAGRV

-423 EPEALSE
+423 EPEAFLT
-430 AIQELLDDDARRME
+430 AIQELLNDDAHRME
-444 LGKRA
+444 LGKQA
-449 RDRALEFKWD
+449 RERALEFKWD

-470 SLKRKMQFSSR
+470 SLKRKKQFSSR
-481 TRFKTSFVPSYDF
+481 TRFKTSFVPSYNF
-494 LDNRLQC
+494 LDGRLQC
-501 QSILTNVTQQHN
+501 QSILTNITEQHN
-513 QQPLMHSSYHQDWK
+513 QQPLMRSSYHQDWK
-527 AVLALTLLE
+527 TTLALTLLE
-536 RHTVHEVETVLMHI
+536 RRTVHEVEAVLMHI
-550 VKDRHSVADILNR
+550 VKDRHSVTDILNR

>member
-1 MTSTQYLFQCPKPTH
+1 MTSTYHSFHCPKPTH
-16 RLHSFTRQDRF
+16 RLHPFMRQNRL
-27 FIVDLDIGQALE
+27 FIVDLDIGQVLE
-39 TDGLIWEILQL
+39 TNNLIWEILQL
-50 CPESTADEILET
+50 CPKSTADEILEV
-62 LSERYEHTLIYQAF
+62 LSARYEPTLIYQAF
-76 EQLHNFEEMGLLV
+76 EQIHSFEEMGLLV
-89 GDTGRETLEKK
+89 GDTGTKTLKKK

-120 VRSGYRLASKEILSA
+120 VRSGYQLASKEILSA

-148 SEVVSDGVNTMPVST
+148 SEVVSDGVYTIPVST
-163 SRHNFLFQLRQNQI
+163 SRHNFLFQLQQNQM

-186 LDIVKQMPL
+186 LDMVEQMPL
-195 HLFSSGVPVVSRLG
+195 HLFSLGVPVISRLG

-227 AMNEHDAF
+227 AMNAHDAF
-235 ITPTR
+235 ITPTH

-265 DLFRPMDKA
+265 DLFRPMNKTET
-274 QARFQVAETLNRPE
+274 RSQVAEMLNRPE
-288 VRNKKIVGFFG
+288 IRTQKIVGFFG

-393 AGLSEVVGAAGRV
+393 AGLPEVVDDAGCV
-406 VACQTFE
+406 VACQTFD

-430 AIQELLDDDARRME
+430 AILDLLNDDARRME

-527 AVLALTLLE
+527 AALALTLLE
-536 RHTVHEVETVLMHI
+536 RHTVHEVEAVLMHI

>member
-1 MTSTQYLFQCPKPTH
+1 MTSIQHSFQCPKPIH
-16 RLHSFTRQDRF
+16 HLHPFTRQDQL
-27 FIVDLDIGQALE
+27 FIVDLDVGQVLE
-39 TDGLIWEILQL
+39 TDNLIWEILRL
-50 CPESTADEILET
+50 CPESTSDEILEA
-62 LSERYEHTLIYQAF
+62 LSERYKLELIYQAF
-76 EQLHNFEEMGLLV
+76 EQLRSFEEIGLLV
-89 GDTGRETLEKK
+89 GDTGRETLKKK
-100 NRLRIFVASSIE
+100 NRPRIFVASSIE

-135 LSRYADLFFHASK
+135 LSKYADLFFHASK
-148 SEVVSDGVNTMPVST
+148 SEVVSDGVYTISGGT
-163 SRHNFLFQLRQNQI
+163 SEHNFLFQMQQNQI

-186 LDIVKQMPL
+186 LDMVAQIPL
-195 HLFSSGVPVVSRLG
+195 HLFSSGIPVISRLG
-209 SPRGHNGSM
+209 SPRGHDGSM

-227 AMNEHDAF
+227 AMNDHDAF

-254 CFHVVPNGVDS
+254 CFHVIPNGVDS
-265 DLFRPMDKA
+265 ELFRPMDKA
-274 QARFQVAETLNRPE
+274 KARSQVAELLNQPE
-288 VRNKKIVGFFG
+288 IRNRKIVGFFG

-305 GAGIFIKIAKMLPD
+305 GAGTFIKIAKMLPD

-324 VAPTLHAYQLQKLP
+324 VAPTLHAYRLQKLP

-359 FDVHCFPSIVGEEA
+359 FDIHCFPSIVGEEA

-393 AGLSEVVGAAGRV
+393 AGLPEVVGDAGRV
-406 VACQTFE
+406 VACQTFG

-423 EPEALSE
+423 EPEVLSK
-430 AIQELLDDDARRME
+430 AIQELLNDDACRIE

-449 RDRALEFKWD
+449 RERALEFKWD
-459 TTAKKLVLLYE
+459 TTAKKLVTLYE
-470 SLKRKMQFSSR
+470 SLKRKKQFSSR

-501 QSILTNVTQQHN
+501 QSILTNVTEQQN
-513 QQPLMHSSYHQDWK
+513 QQPLMHTSYHQDWK
-527 AVLALTLLE
+527 AALALTLLE

-550 VKDRHSVADILNR
+550 VKDKYSVADILNR
-563 VNGFTQ
+563 VNGFAQ

>member
-1 MTSTQYLFQCPKPTH
+1 MTSTQRLFQPPKPTH
-16 RLHSFTRQDRF
+16 RLHPFTRRDRL
-27 FIVDLDIGQALE
+27 FIVDLDVGKVLE
-39 TDGLIWEILQL
+39 ADDLMWKILQM
-50 CPESTADEILET
+50 CPESTTDEILET
-62 LSERYEHTLIYQAF
+62 LSEKYEPTLIYQAL
-76 EQLHNFEEMGLLV
+76 EQLHSYEEMGLLV

-100 NRLRIFVASSIE
+100 NRLRILVATTIE

-135 LSRYADLFFHASK
+135 LSRYTDLFFHASK
-148 SEVVSDGVNTMPVST
+148 SEVVSDGVYTISVST
-163 SRHNFLFQLRQNQI
+163 SRHNFLFQLQQNQI

-186 LDIVKQMPL
+186 LDMVDRMPL
-195 HLFSSGVPVVSRLG
+195 YLFSSGIPVISRLG

-218 IDSILCTYA
+218 IDSILCAYA
-227 AMNEHDAF
+227 AMNDYDAF
-235 ITPTR
+235 ITPTH

-254 CFHVVPNGVDS
+254 CFHVIPNGVDS

-274 QARFQVAETLNRPE
+274 QARSQVAKMLNRPE
-288 VRNKKIVGFFG
+288 IRNQKIVGFFG

-393 AGLSEVVGAAGRV
+393 AGLPEVVGDAGRV

-423 EPEALSE
+423 EPEALLT
-430 AIQELLDDDARRME
+430 AIQELLNDDAHRME
-444 LGKRA
+444 LGKQA
-449 RDRALEFKWD
+449 RERALEFKWS
-459 TTAKKLVLLYE
+459 TTAKKLVRLYE
-470 SLKRKMQFSSR
+470 RLKRKKQFSSR

-494 LDNRLQC
+494 LDNRLKC
-501 QSILTNVTQQHN
+501 QAILTNITEQHN
-513 QQPLMHSSYHQDWK
+513 QEPLMHSSYHQDWK
-527 AVLALTLLE
+527 ATLALTLLE
-536 RHTVHEVETVLMHI
+536 RHTTHEVEAVLMHI
-550 VKDRHSVADILNR
+550 VKDRHSVANILNR
-563 VNGFTQ
+563 VKGFTQ